1 MLSTRSLVSP
11 PQCDEIGRDP
21 FATGSYWRVGAA
33 TAVHLAVAAVLIG
46 FVSTPEVRTAT
57 SELVVRL
64 IQADAPV
71 PQKPLPPVVPVQPK
85 TARAPTPPPPV
96 MTTAAEAAAPSFAV
110 APQPP
115 APKAETAPVAVSLPV
130 TAARFDAA
138 YLNNPKP
145 VYPMFSRRNGEEGKV
160 LLRVRVTANGAAVDV
175 EVRQSSG
182 FARLDAAAR
191 EAVLKW
197 RFVPAMRGNE
207 AVESWVGVPI
217 VFSLES

>member
-1 MLSTRSLVSP
+1 MSP
-11 PQCDEIGRDP
+11 SHREIGRDP
-21 FATGSYWRVGAA
+21 FAPTGSWRVGAA
-33 TAVHLAVAAVLIG
+33 TVLHVAAIAVVVG
-46 FVSTPEVRTAT
+46 FASTPEVRTAT
-57 SELVVRL
+57 HDLVVRL

-96 MTTAAEAAAPSFAV
+96 MTTAAETAAPSFAV

-115 APKAETAPVAVSLPV
+115 APKTDAAPVAVSLPV
-130 TAARFDAA
+130 TSARFDAA

-160 LLRVRVTANGAAVDV
+160 LLRVRVAASGAALDV

-191 EAVLKW
+191 DAVLRW
-197 RFVPAMRGNE
+197 RFVPAMRGSE